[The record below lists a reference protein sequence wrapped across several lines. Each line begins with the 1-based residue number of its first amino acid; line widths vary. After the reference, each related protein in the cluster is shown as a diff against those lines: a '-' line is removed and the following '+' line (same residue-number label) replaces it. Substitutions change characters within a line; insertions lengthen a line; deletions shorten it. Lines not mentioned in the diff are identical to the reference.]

1 MPANYQS
8 GWAGASM
15 GGLVVGVMA
24 GGQLL
29 EIMGRKHSLA
39 FGSLVTAVGVAMQL
53 ASHEWKL
60 FLAGRLISGAECSI
74 SVTLAMA

>member
-1 MPANYQS
+1 VPANYQS

-15 GGLVVGVMA
+15 GGLIVGAMA

-29 EIMGRKHSLA
+29 EMIGRKHSLA

-60 FLAGRLISGAECSI
+60 FLAGRLISGTVCSI
-74 SVTLAMA
+74 SVTPAMA

>member
-1 MPANYQS
+1 
-8 GWAGASM
+8 M
-15 GGLVVGVMA
+15 GGLIVGAMA

-29 EIMGRKHSLA
+29 EMIGRKHSLA

-60 FLAGRLISGAECSI
+60 FLAGRLISGAVCSI
-74 SVTLAMA
+74 SVTPAMA